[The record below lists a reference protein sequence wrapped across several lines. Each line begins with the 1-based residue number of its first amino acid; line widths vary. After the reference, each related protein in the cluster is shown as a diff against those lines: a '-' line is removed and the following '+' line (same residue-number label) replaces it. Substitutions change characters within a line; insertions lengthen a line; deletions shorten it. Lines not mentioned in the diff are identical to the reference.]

1 MTSFQIYPAVDLRDG
16 NCVRLKHGKEDDMTI
31 YEVDPIKQVNF
42 FLKNGFKWVHIVD
55 LNAAF
60 GREDNKKI
68 ILQILKSFKKKINI
82 QLGGGI
88 RSIEDIKFWIDA
100 GVSRIVLGTF
110 AFKNPDLINNLSD
123 LFSKKLALGLDI
135 KNKKVAV
142 NGWKK
147 LLEIDP
153 IKYVN
158 QIDKKYFDKVIY
170 TDISKDGTLKGV
182 NISQTKKFAKSIDIP
197 IIASGGISN
206 INNVKALY
214 DQKDIGISGVIIGK
228 AIYEKKFDL
237 KNLAKFSG
245 IFKCYQ
251 NV

>member
-1 MTSFQIYPAVDLRDG
+1 MGNFQIYPALDLKDG
-16 NCVRLKHGKEDDMTI
+16 NCVRLIHGNENNMTI
-31 YEVDPIKQVNF
+31 YEIDPIKQVKF
-42 FLKNGFKWVHIVD
+42 FLENGFNWIHIVD

-60 GREDNKKI
+60 GKFDNKNI
-68 ILQILKSFKKKINI
+68 ILHILKTFKKNIKI

-88 RSIEDIKFWIDA
+88 RSIEDIRFWIDS
-100 GVSRIVLGTF
+100 GVSRIVLGTL

-123 LFSKKLALGLDI
+123 NFTKKLALGLDI
-135 KNKKVAV
+135 KNNKIAV
-142 NGWKK
+142 NGWTK

-170 TDISKDGTLKGV
+170 TDISKDGTLTGV
-182 NISQTKKFAKSIDIP
+182 NVLQTKKFAKSIEIP
-197 IIASGGISN
+197 IIASGGIAN

-214 DQKDIGISGVIIGK
+214 SQRDMGISGVIIGK

-237 KNLAKFSG
+237 KSLIKFSG
-245 IFKCYQ
+245 
-251 NV
+251 N

>member
-1 MTSFQIYPAVDLRDG
+1 MINFQVYPAIDLKDG
-16 NCVRLKHGKEDDMTI
+16 NCVRLLHGRENDMTI
-31 YEVDPIKQVNF
+31 YEVDPIKQVKF
-42 FLKNGFKWVHIVD
+42 FLKNGFKWIHIVD

-60 GREDNKKI
+60 GKRDNKKI
-68 ILQILKSFKKKINI
+68 ILQILKIFKKNVKI

-88 RSIEDIKFWIDA
+88 RSLEDIDFWINA

-123 LFSKKLALGLDI
+123 FFIKKLALGLDI
-135 KNKKVAV
+135 KNKKIAV
-142 NGWKK
+142 NGWTK

-158 QIDKKYFDKVIY
+158 QIDKKYFDKIIY
-170 TDISKDGTLKGV
+170 TDISKDGTLTGV

-214 DQKDIGISGVIIGK
+214 DVKDIGISGVIIGK

-237 KNLAKFSG
+237 KHLSKFLG
-245 IFKCYQ
+245 Y
-251 NV
+251 

>member
-1 MTSFQIYPAVDLRDG
+1 MTNFQIYPAVDLKNG
-16 NCVRLKHGKEDDMTI
+16 NCVRLVHGKEKNMTI
-31 YEVDPIKQVNF
+31 YEDNPIKQVQF
-42 FLKNGFKWVHIVD
+42 FLNNGFKWVHIVD

-60 GREDNKKI
+60 GKSNNKKV
-68 ILQILKSFKKKINI
+68 ILKILKSFKDKIKI

-88 RSIEDIKFWIDA
+88 RSVEDIRYWIDA

-110 AFKNPDLINNLSD
+110 AFNNPDLINNLSD
-123 LFSKKLALGLDI
+123 YFSKKLALGLDI
-135 KNKKVAV
+135 KNNKIAV
-142 NGWKK
+142 NGWTK

-153 IKYVN
+153 IQYVS

-182 NISQTKKFAKSIDIP
+182 NIQQSRKFAESIDIQ

-206 INNVKALY
+206 IDNVKSLY
-214 DQKDIGISGVIIGK
+214 KHREIGISGVIIGK

-237 KNLAKFSG
+237 KNLLMLSG
-245 IFKCYQ
+245 
-251 NV
+251 N

>member
-1 MTSFQIYPAVDLRDG
+1 MTNFLVYPALDLKDG
-16 NCVRLKHGKEDDMTI
+16 NCVRLIHGKEDRMTI
-31 YEVDPIKQVNF
+31 YGNDPIKQVNY
-42 FLKNGFKWVHIVD
+42 FLNNGFKWVHIVD

-60 GREDNKKI
+60 GRDNNKKV
-68 ILQILKSFKKKINI
+68 ILNILRKFNNRIKI

-88 RSIEDIKFWIDA
+88 RSIEDIKFWLEA

-110 AFKNPDLINNLSD
+110 AFRNLDLINNLSD
-123 LFSKKLALGLDI
+123 FFSKKLALGLDI
-135 KNKKVAV
+135 KNKKIAV
-142 NGWKK
+142 NGWTK

-153 IKYVN
+153 IKYVS

-170 TDISKDGTLKGV
+170 TDISKDGTLTGV
-182 NISQTKKFAKSIDIP
+182 NISQTRKFAKSIDIP

-214 DQKDIGISGVIIGK
+214 SQRDIGISGVIIGK

-237 KNLAKFSG
+237 KILSMLSG
-245 IFKCYQ
+245 
-251 NV
+251 N

>member
-1 MTSFQIYPAVDLRDG
+1 MCFQIYPAVDLKDG
-16 NCVRLKHGKEDDMTI
+16 NCVRLVHGNEKQMTI
-31 YEVDPIKQVNF
+31 YEYDPIKQIKF
-42 FLKNGFKWVHIVD
+42 FLNNGFKWVHIVD

-60 GREDNKKI
+60 GKHDNKKVI
-68 ILQILKSFKKKINI
+68 TKILKTFKNDIKI

-88 RSIEDIKFWIDA
+88 RSIEDIKFWIEQ
-100 GVSRIVLGTF
+100 GVSRVVLGTF

-123 LFSKKLALGLDI
+123 TFNKKLALGLDI
-135 KNKKVAV
+135 KDKKIAV
-142 NGWKK
+142 NGWTK

-158 QIDKKYFDKVIY
+158 QIDTKYFDKVIY

-182 NISQTKKFAKSIDIP
+182 NISQTKKFAKSIQIP

-206 INNVKALY
+206 INNVKALH

-228 AIYEKKFDL
+228 AIYEKKIDL
-237 KNLAKFSG
+237 KHLAKFSG
-245 IFKCYQ
+245 
-251 NV
+251 N

>member
-1 MTSFQIYPAVDLRDG
+1 MTNFQIYPAVDLKDG
-16 NCVRLKHGKEDDMTI
+16 NCVRLIHGKENKMTI
-31 YEVDPIKQVNF
+31 YEDDPIKQVKF
-42 FLKNGFKWVHIVD
+42 FLINGFKWIHIVD

-60 GREDNKKI
+60 AKNDNKKI
-68 ILQILKSFKKKINI
+68 ILQILNLFKKKIKF

-88 RSIEDIKFWIDA
+88 RSIEDIEFWIDA

-123 LFSKKLALGLDI
+123 FFSKKLALGLDI
-135 KNKKVAV
+135 KNKKIAV
-142 NGWKK
+142 NGWTK

-158 QIDKKYFDKVIY
+158 QIDKKYFDKIIY

-182 NISQTKKFAKSIDIP
+182 NISQTKTFAKSIEIP

-206 INNVKALY
+206 IDNVKALY
-214 DQKDIGISGVIIGK
+214 NEREVGISGVIIGK

-237 KNLAKFSG
+237 KNLTQLTGS
-245 IFKCYQ
+245 
-251 NV
+251 

>member
-1 MTSFQIYPAVDLRDG
+1 MTNFLIYPAIDIKDG
-16 NCVRLKHGKEDDMTI
+16 KCVRLTHGIENHMTI
-31 YEVDPIKQVNF
+31 YEDDPIKQVNF
-42 FLKNGFKWVHIVD
+42 FAKNGFKWVHIVD

-60 GREDNKKI
+60 GKHDNKKI
-68 ILQILKSFKKKINI
+68 ILQILKSFKKNI
-82 QLGGGI
+82 KVQLGGGI

-123 LFSKKLALGLDI
+123 FFSKKLALGLDI
-135 KNKKVAV
+135 KNQKIAV
-142 NGWKK
+142 HGWTK

-153 IKYVN
+153 IQYIN
-158 QIDKKYFDKVIY
+158 QIDKKYFDKVVY

-182 NISQTKKFAKSIDIP
+182 NIEQTKMFAKSIEIP

-214 DQKDIGISGVIIGK
+214 NYKNIGISGVIIGK
-228 AIYEKKFDL
+228 AIYEKKFDIKDL
-237 KNLAKFSG
+237 VKLSG
-245 IFKCYQ
+245 
-251 NV
+251 N

>member
-1 MTSFQIYPAVDLRDG
+1 MTNFQIYPAIDLKDG
-16 NCVRLKHGKEDDMTI
+16 NCVRLMHGKEDDMTI
-31 YEVDPIKQVNF
+31 YEVDPIEQVNF
-42 FLKNGFKWVHIVD
+42 FSKNGFKWIHIID

-60 GREDNKKI
+60 GKNDNKKI
-68 ILQILKSFKKKINI
+68 ILQILKTFKNNIKI

-88 RSIEDIKFWIDA
+88 RSIEDIKFWIDV

-123 LFSKKLALGLDI
+123 FFYKKLALGLDI
-135 KNKKVAV
+135 KNKKIAV

-153 IKYVN
+153 IIYVN

-170 TDISKDGTLKGV
+170 TDISKDGTLRGV
-182 NISQTKKFAKSIDIP
+182 NIAQTEKFAKSIDIP

-228 AIYEKKFDL
+228 AIYEKKIDL
-237 KNLAKFSG
+237 NNLVNLLE
-245 IFKCYQ
+245 I
-251 NV
+251 

>member
-1 MTSFQIYPAVDLRDG
+1 MNNFQIYPAVDLKDG
-16 NCVRLKHGKEDDMTI
+16 NCVRLKHGKEDDVTI
-31 YEVDPIKQVNF
+31 YEVDPIKQINF
-42 FLKNGFKWVHIVD
+42 FLKNGFKWVHVVD

-60 GREDNKKI
+60 GKYDNKKI
-68 ILQILKSFKKKINI
+68 ILQILKTFKKNIKI

-123 LFSKKLALGLDI
+123 FFSKKLALGLDI
-135 KNKKVAV
+135 KNKKIAV

-158 QIDKKYFDKVIY
+158 QIDKKYFDKIIY
-170 TDISKDGTLKGV
+170 TDISKDGTLTGV
-182 NISQTKKFAKSIDIP
+182 NMVQTKKFANSIDIP
-197 IIASGGISN
+197 IIASGGIAN
-206 INNVKALY
+206 INNVEALHE
-214 DQKDIGISGVIIGK
+214 QKDIGVSGVIIGK
-228 AIYEKKFDL
+228 AIYEKKIDL
-237 KNLAKFSG
+237 KSLAKFSG
-245 IFKCYQ
+245 I
-251 NV
+251 

>member
-1 MTSFQIYPAVDLRDG
+1 MTNFQVYPAVDLKDG
-16 NCVRLKHGKEDDMTI
+16 NCVRLLHGKEKDMTI
-31 YEVDPIKQVNF
+31 YEVDPVKQVNF
-42 FLKNGFKWVHIVD
+42 FFKNGFKWVHIVD

-60 GREDNKKI
+60 GKQDNKKI
-68 ILQILKSFKKKINI
+68 VLQILKKFKKNIKI

-123 LFSKKLALGLDI
+123 IFSKKLALGLDI
-135 KNKKVAV
+135 KNKKIAV
-142 NGWKK
+142 NGWTK
-147 LLEIDP
+147 LLDIDP

-170 TDISKDGTLKGV
+170 TDISKDGTLEGV
-182 NISQTKKFAKSIDIP
+182 NILQTKKFAKSINIP

-206 INNVKALY
+206 INNVKALHK
-214 DQKDIGISGVIIGK
+214 QKDTGISGVIIGK
-228 AIYEKKFDL
+228 AIYEKKFNL
-237 KNLAKFSG
+237 KNLAKLSG
-245 IFKCYQ
+245 
-251 NV
+251 N

>member
-1 MTSFQIYPAVDLRDG
+1 MFDFQIYPAVDLKDG
-16 NCVRLKHGKEDDMTI
+16 NCVRLVHGKENYMTI
-31 YEVDPIKQVNF
+31 YEYDPIKQVNF

-60 GREDNKKI
+60 GKDDNKKI
-68 ILQILKSFKKKINI
+68 IQKIIKVFKNNIKI

-88 RSIEDIKFWIDA
+88 RSIDDIKFWIDA

-110 AFKNPDLINNLSD
+110 AFKNPDLLNTLSD
-123 LFSKKLALGLDI
+123 FFTKKLALGLDI
-135 KNKKVAV
+135 KNKKIAV
-142 NGWKK
+142 NGWTK

-182 NISQTKKFAKSIDIP
+182 NIKQTNMFAKSIDIP
-197 IIASGGISN
+197 IIASGGISD
-206 INNVKALY
+206 INNVKELY
-214 DQKDIGISGVIIGK
+214 NQKDIGISGVIIGK

-237 KNLAKFSG
+237 KNLAKLSG
-245 IFKCYQ
+245 
-251 NV
+251 N

>member
-1 MTSFQIYPAVDLRDG
+1 MTNFQIFPALDLKDG
-16 NCVRLKHGKEDDMTI
+16 KCVRLIHGKENKMTI
-31 YEVDPIKQVNF
+31 YEDDPIKQVKF
-42 FLKNGFKWVHIVD
+42 FLKKGFKWIHIVD

-60 GREDNKKI
+60 AKNDNKKI
-68 ILQILKSFKKKINI
+68 ILQILNLFKKKI
-82 QLGGGI
+82 
-88 RSIEDIKFWIDA
+88 IEFWIDA

-123 LFSKKLALGLDI
+123 FFSKKLALGLDI
-135 KNKKVAV
+135 KNKKIAV
-142 NGWKK
+142 NGWTK

-158 QIDKKYFDKVIY
+158 QIDKKYFDKIIY

-182 NISQTKKFAKSIDIP
+182 NISQTKTFAKSIEIP

-206 INNVKALY
+206 IDNVKALY
-214 DQKDIGISGVIIGK
+214 NEREVGISGVIIGK

-237 KNLAKFSG
+237 KNLTQLTGS
-245 IFKCYQ
+245 
-251 NV
+251 